1 MRIRILSNMTTRSHN
16 LAEKQSRNTDIN
28 VEATTSPQGVVANA
42 TEASQLATKC
52 LHYKTVKEW
61 ALDFG
66 VSERT
71 VQRWM
76 CSEQKIPARHVI
88 KIIVKSKGYFMN
100 MSKVESAIDEML
112 MKQFG
117 SNMGEF

>member
-1 MRIRILSNMTTRSHN
+1 MTTRSHN

-28 VEATTSPQGVVANA
+28 VEESTLPQGVVANA

-61 ALDFG
+61 ALDLA

-76 CSEQKIPARHVI
+76 CSEQKIPERHVI

-112 MKQFG
+112 NKMLLKQFG
-117 SNMGEF
+117 SSRGGF